1 MGIFDKRVC
10 NFMLHIYSQQLNK
23 TLPDQRW
30 NYLVFTIHKV
40 LRIVMF
46 KFLQFACLLS
56 DVKVSPTETVNGL
69 YGQLFMGK
77 KLMRLIKLIWNI
89 LSTCRIAMQNILS
102 LILMYFYT
110 YWQLKIWW
118 RKKIFQVQFWCMKF
132 VFFNHETPKHVPK
145 QNFHL
150 LKPIMSVAKGP
161 FLPLKI
167 SSKCVFSSI
176 VHSKSVFGF
185 QNALIK
191 HNHYIID

>member
-30 NYLVFTIHKV
+30 NYLLLFTIHKV

-110 YWQLKIWW
+110 YWQLKIRW
-118 RKKIFQVQFWCMKF
+118 RKKSETSPILMMKF
-132 VFFNHETPKHVPK
+132 VLFNHETRVPTEK
-145 QNFHL
+145 SGWIYPPRINPVISTHNRPVKSGFF
-150 LKPIMSVAKGP
+150 S
-161 FLPLKI
+161 KI
-167 SSKCVFSSI
+167 GK
-176 VHSKSVFGF
+176 
-185 QNALIK
+185 N
-191 HNHYIID
+191 